1 MFLDNLNFSLFFYSF
16 GKRLSCQMSK
26 PSWSAAAAIPEAT
39 LLKEEPDALEAVA
52 LRRAGRGTCWL
63 GGSKHLLFF

>member
-1 MFLDNLNFSLFFYSF
+1 
-16 GKRLSCQMSK
+16 MSK

-63 GGSKHLLFF
+63 GGFKTLIVFQPYGRNV